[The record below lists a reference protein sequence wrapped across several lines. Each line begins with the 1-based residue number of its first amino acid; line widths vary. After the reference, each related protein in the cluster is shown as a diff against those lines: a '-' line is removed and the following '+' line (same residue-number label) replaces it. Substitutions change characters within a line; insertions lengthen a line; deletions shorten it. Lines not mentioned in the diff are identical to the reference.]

1 MSDFTSELRFI
12 CETEAGLSESKGYNS
27 IADIIDQAR
36 PKIFNFDYPIFDENH
51 REELETK
58 IIRHF
63 YTREIGLETYG
74 LWKLKL
80 ETRMNEIMPY
90 YNEMYKT
97 AAIEYNPIHDVDYV
111 KTHAGTNEVNTTS
124 KTMSA
129 SEGTSERDISSTS
142 TGSTSNDTTSW
153 DLYNDTP
160 QGSVQNI
167 ENETYLTN
175 ARKNT
180 EDYDG
185 TTTNTS
191 TTNDDTQYTDNRTV
205 DGTNKETGT
214 DNYIETMKGKVG
226 TYSFSKMIKEYREQ
240 VLNIDM
246 MIINDLENLFMLL
259 W

>member
-27 IADIIDQAR
+27 ITDIIEEAR
-36 PKIFNFDYPIFDENH
+36 PKIFSFDYPIFDENH
-51 REELETK
+51 RVELETK

-80 ETRMNEIMPY
+80 ESRMNEIMPY

-97 AAIEYNPIHDVDYV
+97 AAIEYNPINDVDYV

-129 SEGTSERDISSTS
+129 SEGTSERDISSSS

-185 TTTNTS
+185 TSTNTS

-214 DNYIETMKGKVG
+214 DSYIETMKGKVG